1 MISAGYYHWAAVL
14 RNGRLKATGGNDCG
28 QCRLPE
34 RDARDVCCGGF
45 HTVIHKLDGT
55 AVASGLNLHGQCTL
69 PTWPPDEKYK
79 QVHAGYTHTGLLH
92 LDGNQKAKQHNRNRK
107 APDLLILC
115 RLHYYIG
122 QVVCPCVPYTLTP
135 TSLQMCCLFRPRDVG
150 RP

>member
-55 AVASGLNLHGQCTL
+55 AVACGLNLHGQCTL
-69 PTWPPDEKYK
+69 PLWPPDEKYT
-79 QVHAGYTHTGLLH
+79 QVRAGYTHTGLLH

-107 APDLLILC
+107 LQIKA
-115 RLHYYIG
+115 
-122 QVVCPCVPYTLTP
+122 
-135 TSLQMCCLFRPRDVG
+135 SLY
-150 RP
+150 